1 MLTEKKYMSNYV
13 GSFFSETSAK
23 QMSNYVGSCLET
35 TEKNVKLCGT
45 VVAKLR
51 KQGLVWI

>member
-1 MLTEKKYMSNYV
+1 MSNYV

-51 KQGLVWI
+51 KQGLV